1 MRGAGSVLRG
11 ALVALILAFA
21 PGVASAQLA
30 SDGLEPLAGLPQG
43 SAILTLDQDRVFAES
58 LFGKALQART
68 SEATK
73 ALAAENL
80 TIETR
85 LEEEERDLTARRSLL
100 PPEEFAALA
109 EAFDTKVEGIRQAQ
123 EAKNRDIAET
133 AEADRQRFLSA
144 VFPVLGELMSDAGA
158 VAILPKSTVF
168 MSLNAIDVTDEA
180 IRRVDLV
187 LGDGT
192 TPPASPGNAQDAPS
206 EPAAPEPAPAAP

>member
-1 MRGAGSVLRG
+1 MGRAGSVLRG
-11 ALVALILAFA
+11 AVVALLLGLA
-21 PGVASAQLA
+21 PGAASAQLA
-30 SDGLEPLAGLPQG
+30 SNGLEPLAGLPQG

-85 LEEEERDLTARRSLL
+85 LEEEERDLTARRAVL
-100 PPEEFAALA
+100 PAEEFAALA
-109 EAFDTKVEGIRQAQ
+109 EAFDAKVEGIRQAQ

-144 VFPVLGELMSDAGA
+144 VFPILGELMSDAGA

-192 TPPASPGNAQDAPS
+192 TAPTTDDSAPKTPAEA
-206 EPAAPEPAPAAP
+206 AAPEPAPATP